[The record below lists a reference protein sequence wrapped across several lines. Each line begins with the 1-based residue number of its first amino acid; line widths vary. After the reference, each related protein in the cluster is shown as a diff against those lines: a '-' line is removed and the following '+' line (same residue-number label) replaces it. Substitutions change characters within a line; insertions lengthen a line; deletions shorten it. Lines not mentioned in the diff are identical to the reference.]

1 MGLIRLNIV
10 WSGFLQIPNRS
21 ITERVVWTLYNY
33 DGYSRSIPGQN
44 SPVLATIAGYAYIV
58 DRHGDQIAFGVLRH
72 LLGHAEDVPV
82 PVTHYPEPHAALP
95 VDRPGRNGLRP
106 GGSMPQKDRW
116 KKGTGRE
123 VGVPRSGCG
132 RCAEIQ

>member
-44 SPVLATIAGYAYIV
+44 SPVLATMAGYAYIV
-58 DRHGDQIAFGVLRH
+58 DRHGDQIAAAGRGQHFQGDSSLLKWGPGQGIGERGVT
-72 LLGHAEDVPV
+72 A
-82 PVTHYPEPHAALP
+82 
-95 VDRPGRNGLRP
+95 
-106 GGSMPQKDRW
+106 
-116 KKGTGRE
+116 
-123 VGVPRSGCG
+123 
-132 RCAEIQ
+132 